1 MLSVAISLLS
11 DTNWSSARPVG
22 GLAQP
27 PLISTRISAILC
39 SSGGGNEPHTQS
51 LNSLIMRKINSE
63 MIAAIKNNQD
73 WKSANTEV
81 VSQQDGVSI
90 VYLHGNKIAEV
101 GDDYLTLFDGDHQTK
116 TTKSRLNA
124 ILGKFGY
131 SCGTK
136 REYIFQKQFE
146 WFVNYFNMKTN
157 QIEVVPFVDGMIL
170 TA

>member
-1 MLSVAISLLS
+1 
-11 DTNWSSARPVG
+11 
-22 GLAQP
+22 
-27 PLISTRISAILC
+27 
-39 SSGGGNEPHTQS
+39 
-51 LNSLIMRKINSE
+51 MRKIESQ
-63 MIAAIKNNQD
+63 MIDSIKNNQD

-124 ILGKFGY
+124 ILGEFGY
-131 SCGTK
+131 TCGTK

-146 WFVNYFNMKTN
+146 WFINYFNIKSN
-157 QIEVVPFVDGMIL
+157 QIEVVPFVDGMVLAGWDDYTERLTLSPYNLPFIL
-170 TA
+170 ITFLQWKLSSLLSSVSCFGITMMQE